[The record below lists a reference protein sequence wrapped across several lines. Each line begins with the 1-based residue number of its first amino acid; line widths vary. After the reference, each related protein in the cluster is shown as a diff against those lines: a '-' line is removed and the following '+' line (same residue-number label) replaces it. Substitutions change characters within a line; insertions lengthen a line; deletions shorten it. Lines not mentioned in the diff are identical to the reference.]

1 MQHHDLDAEARLA
14 EASGLALAIGIVVA
28 DAFVIPVRQV
38 RPGTLFGAGQVE
50 NIATACEQNEAEL
63 ADIVLP
69 KCHLVISL
77 LKRWILGTLQGN
89 VGKDHLQDYLNE
101 FTFRF
106 NRRDSKSRGL
116 LFYRLAQ
123 MAVVTAPNPRSKIVP
138 PQDVVAG

>member
-1 MQHHDLDAEARLA
+1 MSTVGDDISMITQDL
-14 EASGLALAIGIVVA
+14 SH
-28 DAFVIPVRQV
+28 
-38 RPGTLFGAGQVE
+38 
-50 NIATACEQNEAEL
+50 
-63 ADIVLP
+63 IVLP

-106 NRRDSKSRGL
+106 NRRNAKSRGL

-123 MAVVTAPNPRSKIVP
+123 LAVVTAPNPRSTIVP